1 MASAF
6 RHITPNEAQTPL
18 GRRRRQR
25 YTPLSSSHAYS
36 RENTHARAE
45 PQDGPS
51 EAFAGA
57 SSSSPALPPP
67 MRDRYIPVRGSM
79 DIQVSAFE
87 VEKAIYSGSQHE
99 QEVNASPAK
108 EEYKKCLASNLF
120 GGEPANRVLSFASPR
135 SPSSTAA
142 AAAAAAASTADG
154 CDDTL
159 RMLYNANR
167 HGSFTHREA
176 WGGRHIPQSPERILD
191 APELLDDYY
200 LNLLDW
206 NADNIL
212 GAPSH
217 TPAWARLPPPLPPDE
232 HSASRGLTVL
242 SIGSHAPSPGPFI
255 FTRSP
260 SALHDALHCPPRVV
274 SPPPSLRPACGSRR
288 AGRFGLLVERV
299 HRRDYSADANRR
311 LGQPRDRHCLGAA
324 RLAPDGHRHL
334 R

>member
-217 TPAWARLPPPLPPDE
+217 TPAWARLPPP
-232 HSASRGLTVL
+232 SS
-242 SIGSHAPSPGPFI
+242 
-255 FTRSP
+255 
-260 SALHDALHCPPRVV
+260 
-274 SPPPSLRPACGSRR
+274 SRR
-288 AGRFGLLVERV
+288 AFSFPRTYFPLQRLARTLAWAF
-299 HRRDYSADANRR
+299 HLHALSFRPARCIALPTPRR
-311 LGQPRDRHCLGAA
+311 LTPSLPPPCLWQPSRWATPSTCGTRPPA
-324 RLAPDGHRHL
+324 RLPR
-334 R
+334 